1 MIEIENLHKRFGQK
15 IVLDGV
21 SFNIPE
27 GDSICIIGKSGS
39 GKSVMLKHIV
49 GLLEPDEGLVKVDG
63 QRIDKLNKKQ
73 IFELRRQMGFV
84 FQGAALFDSMNVF
97 ENSILGMYEH
107 GVKDEKQ
114 LEKEAIRVLSA
125 VQLLP
130 EINDVGENVFNK
142 EWQILKYKKPSDLS
156 GGMRK
161 RVGVARALVG
171 MPKYIFYDEP
181 TTGLDPVT
189 SEQIDDLIA
198 ELSMRMKVT
207 SVVITHDIFS
217 VFRIAKTVAMLHEGK
232 LRYFGDVLGLRNS
245 QDEIVQEFIDRFV
258 RN

>member
-1 MIEIENLHKRFGQK
+1 MIEINNLHKSFGPNT
-15 IVLDGV
+15 VLDGV
-21 SFNIPE
+21 TFNIPE

-49 GLLEPDEGLVKVDG
+49 GLLEPDKGNVKVDG
-63 QRIDKLNKKQ
+63 MQIDKLHKNDL
-73 IFELRRQMGFV
+73 FALRRQMGFV
-84 FQGAALFDSMNVF
+84 FQGAALFDSLNVF
-97 ENSILGMYEH
+97 ENSVLGMYEH
-107 GVKDEKQ
+107 GNRNIDE
-114 LEKEAIRVLSA
+114 LEKESIRVLSA

-130 EINDVGENVFNK
+130 DLSEVGEEAFRK
-142 EWQILKYKKPSDLS
+142 EWSILKYKKPSDLS

-171 MPKYIFYDEP
+171 SPKYIFYDEP

-198 ELSMRMKVT
+198 GLSKKLNVT

-217 VFRIAKTVAMLHEGK
+217 VFRIAKTVAMLHDGK
-232 LRYFGDVLGLRNS
+232 LRYFGDVAGMRAS
-245 QDEIVQEFIDRFV
+245 DDIIVSEFIDRFV
-258 RN
+258 RD